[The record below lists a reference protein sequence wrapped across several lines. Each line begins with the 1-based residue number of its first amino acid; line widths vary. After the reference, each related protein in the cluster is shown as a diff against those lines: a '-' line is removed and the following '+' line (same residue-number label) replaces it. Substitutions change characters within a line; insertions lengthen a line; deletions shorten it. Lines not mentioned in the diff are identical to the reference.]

1 MIIDGKKV
9 ASEIKEQLAIATKKL
24 NSENNIIPGLACIL
38 VGNNP
43 ASEYYVRSKV
53 KSCQEIGFY
62 SMLDKFKTT
71 ISENELLAHI
81 EKYNNNPSVHGI
93 LVQLPLPSHINEE
106 KILQAVNPEK
116 DVDGFNPINVG
127 KLVSGQKTFIP
138 CTALGVL
145 ELLKYYKISTSGKHV
160 VVVGRSNIVGKPVA
174 NLLSQK
180 KYGNAIVT
188 IVHSGT
194 EDISKFTKEADIL
207 VVAIGKP
214 KFINAAMVKNGVVV
228 IDVGI
233 NKIINGSES
242 LLVGDVDFENV
253 KEIASAITPVPG
265 GVGPMTIAMLLSNTF
280 QAAQISISK

>member
-71 ISENELLAHI
+71 ISEYELLAHI